1 MSGTQ
6 TDDEI
11 PKAVVAPG
19 VPAEATPQV
28 APRTEPNEPPL
39 IDPADAAAIELI
51 EIGEVA
57 PTTRP
62 KPATE
67 DQPQESQPE
76 EKQDTPFRGL
86 RPRTAD
92 RILAATAI
100 AVSVIQAPGQI
111 FTDSRSDLT
120 SNPGLFLSRVVDV
133 WSSTYDFGHVQ
144 SGQFVGYLF
153 PMAPFYAGGA
163 ALGVPMWIVQRAWLA
178 LILLAA
184 AIGVSKLVGAL
195 WQRDDGFARVVA
207 GLVFLLNPYVVT
219 QVNRGTVSLLA
230 YAVLPWLMYSAHRA
244 LLEPRS
250 WRWPVAAGALVA
262 AGGGGVNAAVLIW
275 VILAPLTLIGYEIAI
290 IGRSARAAWSALWR
304 TGACVAGLS
313 LWWVIPVGLQSKF
326 GADFLSFTEQPST
339 IWATNSVSESL
350 RLLGYW
356 ISYFQIGFGASRP
369 VVPPTTIYLFM
380 PLLVAG
386 SFAVPVMAFSFLPAV
401 WRRAYIP
408 YFVLLAVG
416 ATIAMSV
423 GFPPGKP
430 LNRLLVD
437 AYYSVPLLQILRTTY
452 KAAPLLALAL
462 AVLVGA
468 GGAET
473 VRRLRSGNNRRL
485 AAAGLVLA
493 PIVFGWPLVT
503 GTALDSALTYKDVPS
518 YWRQAAADIDAKTAP
533 GHRALILPG
542 QQFGVYRWGT
552 TFDPIAP
559 AITRSPV
566 AQRYSVRYSDA
577 HSSQLISAVD
587 NLVQQRRQVPG
598 QLPSLLSLLGVQQL
612 LVAADGIPE
621 YSGEI
626 DPASAQ
632 EVFSQIKETQRPTAT
647 YGPTLD
653 VAPAVGRSGKTV
665 SLPAIRR
672 FELSANRG
680 AETGIVRAHPR
691 RGTTV
696 VSGDA
701 SGIVELAAHGL
712 LPKNGAILFSG
723 DQTGGQIRRLIK
735 GGASVVITDT
745 NRRQSVLA
753 TRTSHDQ
760 GAVLSARD
768 VIAPEVPSYGVF
780 SGAGHS
786 KQSLAAYT
794 GISYVTNPEGPQLL
808 LRPEA
813 RPYAA
818 VDGDLKTTWTPA
830 NFLPE
835 KRWIE
840 IGLRRR
846 TRVGSIRVHPHRDS
860 LVQTVAIGVSVDGS
874 PERKVVLLPGWTD
887 VAVGQAPIRKVRIR
901 ILRTSTFGGIDLG
914 GIDEISFPGI
924 EAREWMRTPVY
935 TAQTL
940 AGQDLRST
948 PINILLAR
956 QSTSDP
962 YRSSGAYGGPVPT
975 GDPKATFDAEVG
987 MRRIV
992 SLPAARSFTASG
1004 WASSAPWTPDWRFD
1018 QIAGLAK
1025 GWRINGSPRHEGVPA
1040 NRSSSALDGNP
1051 RTTWAVETRAGVKP
1065 WITWHSPKPVRMS
1078 RLQFVY
1084 SDPIFRRPAQV
1095 IVSFG
1100 GLSTDALPVGK
1111 DGTVV
1116 LPRAITTRDV
1126 RIDFIKTLSPTGA
1139 AAYRLLPAMALQD
1152 IRIAGFKIP
1161 RIRHSGQ
1168 FKTRCGELSISTADS
1183 SIRAFVAGNL
1193 KNLDNARP
1201 LRFSSCGT
1209 ERRLSLNGGP
1219 NAITVPPGQV
1229 MRIDHLALASKAPR
1243 PSASTRTQASVVS
1256 TTPDARGFTAVSYSG
1271 PGWLVHAES
1280 FSAGWTATCGPT
1292 RESQKDLGP
1301 PRVIDAFA
1309 AGWPV
1314 DSSCRFAKFTFAP
1327 QAQATNSYLAS
1338 AGATGVFALVLLG
1351 SMMTRRRRRLAGAP
1365 APIEPVLPLAPGD
1378 DRLAHARRQ
1387 FAATAPL
1394 IAGGIAAA
1402 LFALR
1407 VGPPVALIA
1416 LFLGLW
1422 GVNVRRLYRAAA
1434 AALILVPMGY
1444 VALIPKNKGG
1454 GNFYYAVEQIMT
1466 HWIATI
1472 AILLAAS
1479 GAGLTALRIRWSTHP
1494 RAGRWS
1500 IRRIR
1505 RELRFNRVR
1514 KRDADESH
1522 SSTRATHEPPEPD

>member
-1 MSGTQ
+1 MSSTK
-6 TDDEI
+6 TDGELT
-11 PKAVVAPG
+11 AGVVAPG
-19 VPAEATPQV
+19 IPAEA
-28 APRTEPNEPPL
+28 APRTEPSEPPL
-39 IDPADAAAIELI
+39 ISPADSAAIDLI

-57 PTTRP
+57 PATRP
-62 KPATE
+62 QPSTDDQLAPAE
-67 DQPQESQPE
+67 AAEPE
-76 EKQDTPFRGL
+76 EKPFRGL
-86 RPRTAD
+86 RPRTAN

-100 AVSVIQAPGQI
+100 AVSVIQDPGKI

-120 SNPGLFLSRVVDV
+120 ANPGLFLSRVVDV

-153 PMAPFYAGGA
+153 PMAPFYAGGS
-163 ALGVPMWIVQRAWLA
+163 ALGIPMWIVQRTWLA

-195 WQRDDGFARVVA
+195 WQRNDGFARVLA

-219 QVNRGTVSLLA
+219 QLNRGTVSLLA
-230 YAVLPWLMYSAHRA
+230 YAVLPWLMYAAHRA

-262 AGGGGVNAAVLIW
+262 AGGGGVNAAVLVW
-275 VILAPLTLIGYEIAI
+275 VILAPLTLIGYEVAI

-304 TGACVAGLS
+304 TAVCVAGLS

-386 SFAVPVMAFSFLPAV
+386 SFAVPVIAFSFLPAI
-401 WRRAYIP
+401 WRRAYVP

-416 ATIAMSV
+416 AAIVMSV

-430 LNRLLVD
+430 LNRLLVN
-437 AYYSVPLLQILRTTY
+437 AYYNVPLLQILRTTY

-468 GGAET
+468 GGAES
-473 VRRLRSGNNRRL
+473 VRRLRAGSNRKL
-485 AAAGLVLA
+485 AVAGLIFA

-503 GTALDSALTYKDVPS
+503 GTALDSALTYKDVPN
-518 YWRQAAADIDAKTAP
+518 YWRQAASDLGSKTAP

-559 AITRSPV
+559 AITKSPV

-598 QLPSLLSLLGVQQL
+598 QIPSLLSLLGVQQL

-632 EVFSQIKETQRPTAT
+632 AVFSQIKETQHPTAT

-653 VAPAVGRSGKTV
+653 VAPAVGRSGRTV
-665 SLPAIRR
+665 RLPAIRR
-672 FELSANRG
+672 FALAGNSG
-680 AETGIVRAHPR
+680 TDTGLVRAQSR
-691 RGTTV
+691 SRTMV

-712 LPKNGAILFSG
+712 LPKKDAILFSG
-723 DQTGGQIRRLIK
+723 DQTRTQIRRLIK
-735 GGASVVITDT
+735 SGASIVITDT
-745 NRRQSVLA
+745 NRRQTVLA

-760 GAVLSARD
+760 GSVLSAHD
-768 VIAPEVPSYGVF
+768 AIAPEVPSYGIF
-780 SGAGHS
+780 AGAGHS
-786 KQSLAAYT
+786 KQTVAAYT

-818 VDGDLKTTWTPA
+818 IDGNLKTTWTPA

-840 IGLRRR
+840 IGLKRP
-846 TRVGSIRVHPHRDS
+846 TKLGSIRVHPHRDG
-860 LVQTVAIGVSVDGS
+860 LVQTTAIGVSVDGS

-887 VAVGQAPIRKVRIR
+887 VSVGQAPVRKIRVRI
-901 ILRTSTFGGIDLG
+901 LHTSTFGGIDLG
-914 GIDEISFPGI
+914 GIDEISLP
-924 EAREWMRTPVY
+924 RLHPHEWLRTPVY

-948 PINILLAR
+948 PINVLLAR

-962 YRSSGAYGGPVPT
+962 YRSSGAFGGPVPT

-987 MRRIV
+987 MHRIV

-1004 WASSAPWTPDWRFD
+1004 WASSAPWTPDWKFD
-1018 QIAGLAK
+1018 QLAGLAH
-1025 GWRINGSPRHEGVPA
+1025 GWRFNGSPRLEGVPA
-1040 NRSSSALDGNP
+1040 NRASAALDANP
-1051 RTTWAVETRAGVKP
+1051 RTTWAVEARAGIKP
-1065 WITWHSPKPVRMS
+1065 WITWHSPTATRMS
-1078 RLQFVY
+1078 RIRFVFD
-1084 SDPIFRRPAQV
+1084 DPIYRRPAQV

-1100 GLSTDALPVGK
+1100 GLSTDPLNVAK
-1111 DGTVV
+1111 DGTVT
-1116 LPRAITTRDV
+1116 LPRTVTTRDV
-1126 RIDFIKTLSPTGA
+1126 RIDFTKTLTPSGA
-1139 AAYRLLPAMALQD
+1139 AAYRLLPAMGLRD
-1152 IRIAGFKIP
+1152 ILIPGFKIP
-1161 RIRHSGQ
+1161 HIRHSGR
-1168 FKTRCGELSISTADS
+1168 FATRCGELGVSSADS
-1183 SIRAFVAGNL
+1183 SVRALVSGNL
-1193 KNLDNARP
+1193 KDLDNARP
-1201 LRFSSCGT
+1201 LRFRTCGSQ
-1209 ERRLSLNGGP
+1209 RSLNLNGGP
-1219 NAITVPPGQV
+1219 NAISVPPGEM
-1229 MRIDHLALASKAPR
+1229 MRIDHLDLASKAPR
-1243 PSASTRTQASVVS
+1243 PHALHRTQANVLSEL
-1256 TTPDARGFTAVSYSG
+1256 PDARGFTAVKYSG
-1271 PGWLVHAES
+1271 PGWLVHSES
-1280 FSAGWTATCGPT
+1280 FSLGWKATCGPT
-1292 RESQKDLGP
+1292 RDAQRDLGP
-1301 PRVIDAFA
+1301 PRVINAYA
-1309 AGWPV
+1309 SGWAV
-1314 DSSCRFAKFTFAP
+1314 DTWCRFAKFTFAP

-1365 APIEPVLPLAPGD
+1365 APIEPTLPLAPGD

-1434 AALILVPMGY
+1434 AAMILVPLGY
-1444 VALIPKNKGG
+1444 LAMIPKNKGG

-1505 RELRFNRVR
+1505 SELRLSGLR
-1514 KRDADESH
+1514 KRGAGGSR
-1522 SSTRATHEPPEPD
+1522 SSMRATHEPPESD

>member
-1 MSGTQ
+1 MSGTR
-6 TDDEI
+6 TDGEL
-11 PKAVVAPG
+11 PKAVLTPDAPAETAAPVAP
-19 VPAEATPQV
+19 A
-28 APRTEPNEPPL
+28 REPSEPPL
-39 IDPADAAAIELI
+39 IDPADVAVIELI
-51 EIGEVA
+51 EIGEIA
-57 PTTRP
+57 PATRP
-62 KPATE
+62 QPSTE
-67 DQPQESQPE
+67 DQPEPE
-76 EKQDTPFRGL
+76 TPNDKPFRGIS
-86 RPRTAD
+86 PRTAN

-100 AVSVIQAPGQI
+100 AVSVIQAPGEV

-120 SNPGLFLSRVVDV
+120 SNPSLFLSRVVDV

-153 PMAPFYAGGA
+153 PMAPFYAGGS
-163 ALGVPMWIVQRAWLA
+163 ALGIPMWIVQRTWLA
-178 LILLAA
+178 LLLLAA

-195 WQRDDGFARVVA
+195 WQRNDGFARVVA

-219 QVNRGTVSLLA
+219 QINRGTVTLLA

-262 AGGGGVNAAVLIW
+262 AGGGGVNAAVLVW
-275 VILAPLTLIGYEIAI
+275 VILAPLTLIGYEVAI

-356 ISYFQIGFGASRP
+356 ITYFQIGFGASRP

-386 SFAVPVMAFSFLPAV
+386 SFAVPVMAFSFLPSV

-437 AYYSVPLLQILRTTY
+437 AYYKVPLLQILRTTY

-473 VRRLRSGNNRRL
+473 VRRLRAGSNRKL
-485 AAAGLVLA
+485 AAAGLILA

-503 GTALDSALTYKDVPS
+503 GTALDSALTYKDVPN
-518 YWRQAAADIDAKTAP
+518 YWRQAAADLDAKTAP

-559 AITRSPV
+559 AITKSPV

-598 QLPSLLSLLGVQQL
+598 QIPSLLSLLGVQQL
-612 LVAADGIPE
+612 LIAADGIPE

-632 EVFSQIKETQRPTAT
+632 AVFSQIKETQHPTAT
-647 YGPTLD
+647 YGPNID
-653 VAPAVGRSGKTV
+653 VSPAVGRSGNTV
-665 SLPAIRR
+665 RLPAIRR
-672 FELSANRG
+672 FALTANSG
-680 AETGIVRAHPR
+680 NDTGVVRAQSR
-691 RGTTV
+691 SRTMV

-701 SGIVELAAHGL
+701 SGIVELAAHGMI
-712 LPKNGAILFSG
+712 PKKDAILFSG
-723 DQTGGQIRRLIK
+723 DQTRTDIRRLIK
-735 GGASVVITDT
+735 SGASIVITDT
-745 NRRQSVLA
+745 NRRQTVLA

-760 GAVLSARD
+760 GSVLSPHD
-768 VIAPEVPSYGVF
+768 VIAPEVPSYGLF
-780 SGAGHS
+780 AGAGHS
-786 KQSLAAYT
+786 KQTVAAYT
-794 GISYVTNPEGPQLL
+794 GIAYVTNPEGPQLL

-818 VDGDLKTTWTPA
+818 IDGNLNTSWTPA

-840 IGLRRR
+840 IGLKRP
-846 TRVGSIRVHPHRDS
+846 TKLGSIRVHPHRDG
-860 LVQTVAIGVSVDGS
+860 LVQTTAIGVSVDGS

-887 VAVGQAPIRKVRIR
+887 VSVGQAPIRKIRIR
-901 ILRTSTFGGIDLG
+901 ILHTSTFGGIDLG
-914 GIDEISFPGI
+914 GLDEISLPGLHP
-924 EAREWMRTPVY
+924 REWLRTPVY

-940 AGQDLRST
+940 AGQDLSST
-948 PINILLAR
+948 PINILLSR

-962 YRSSGAYGGPVPT
+962 YRSSGAFGGPVPT

-987 MRRIV
+987 MHRIV
-992 SLPAARSFTASG
+992 SLPAAREFSPSG

-1018 QIAGLAK
+1018 QVAGLAR
-1025 GWRINGSPRHEGVPA
+1025 GWRFNGSPRLEGVPA
-1040 NRSSSALDGNP
+1040 NRASSALDGNR
-1051 RTTWAVETRAGVKP
+1051 RTTWAVEARAGVKP
-1065 WITWHSPKPVRMS
+1065 WITWHSPKPIRMR

-1084 SDPIFRRPAQV
+1084 DDPIYRRPAQV

-1100 GLSTDALPVGK
+1100 GLSTDPLNVAK
-1111 DGTVV
+1111 DGSVT
-1116 LPRAITTRDV
+1116 LPRTVSTRDV
-1126 RIDFIKTLSPTGA
+1126 RIDFVKTLAPTGA
-1139 AAYRLLPAMALQD
+1139 AAYRLLPAMALRD
-1152 IRIAGFKIP
+1152 IVIPGFRIPQIK
-1161 RIRHSGQ
+1161 HSGH
-1168 FKTRCGELSISTADS
+1168 FATRCGELSISSADS
-1183 SIRAFVAGNL
+1183 IVSALVAGDL

-1201 LRFSSCGT
+1201 LRFRTCGNH
-1209 ERRLSLNGGP
+1209 RQLNLEGGP
-1219 NAITVPPGQV
+1219 NAISVPPGKM
-1229 MRIDHLALASKAPR
+1229 MRIDHLDLASRAPR
-1243 PSASTRTQASVVS
+1243 PHALHRTQANVVS
-1256 TTPDARGFTAVSYSG
+1256 EVPDARGFTEVNYSG

-1280 FSAGWTATCGPT
+1280 FSTGWTATCGPT
-1292 RESQKDLGP
+1292 RESQRDLGP

-1309 AGWPV
+1309 SGWAV
-1314 DSSCRFAKFTFAP
+1314 DSWCRFAKFTFAP

-1338 AGATGVFALVLLG
+1338 AGATGLFALVLFG

-1365 APIEPVLPLAPGD
+1365 AAIEPTLPLAPGD
-1378 DRLAHARRQ
+1378 DRLTHARRQ

-1394 IAGGIAAA
+1394 IAGGVAAA

-1444 VALIPKNKGG
+1444 VAMIPKNKGG
-1454 GNFYYAVEQIMT
+1454 GNFYYAVDQIMT

-1505 RELRFNRVR
+1505 NELRVSRIR
-1514 KRDADESH
+1514 KRGADGSR
-1522 SSTRATHEPPEPD
+1522 SSMRATHEPPESD